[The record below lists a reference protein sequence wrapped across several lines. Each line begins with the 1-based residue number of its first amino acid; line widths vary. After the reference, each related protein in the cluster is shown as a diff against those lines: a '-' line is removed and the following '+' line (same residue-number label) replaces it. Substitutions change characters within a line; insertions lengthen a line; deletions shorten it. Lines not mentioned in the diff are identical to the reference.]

1 MCDTMFRKMRRFK
14 QQLPAEECVA
24 IMKREKRGVLSVLG
38 DDGYPYGV
46 PLDHYYDEESGK
58 LYFHCALAGHKLDA
72 IRACDKVSYCI
83 VGEGRHEDG
92 VEWSLTFRS
101 VIVFGC
107 MRVLEDKE
115 KALHLARLLGE
126 KFTQDKAYLDNE
138 IEHAGPR
145 MLMLEL
151 TPEHITGKRV
161 NES

>member
-1 MCDTMFRKMRRFK
+1 MFREIRKKRNK
-14 QQLPAEECVA
+14 IEDSAAEELL
-24 IMKREKRGVLSVLG
+24 RNSRRGVLAVNG

-83 VGEGRHEDG
+83 TGEGRHEDG

-101 VIVFGC
+101 VIVFGR
-107 MRVLEDKE
+107 MRVLEDE
-115 KALHLARLLGE
+115 EASLRLARLLGE
-126 KFTQDKAYLDNE
+126 KFTDDAAYLDNE
-138 IEHAGPR
+138 VKHAGPR